1 MLCQIGEFEAP
12 GDTYGLQLIFDEST
26 RGSKRI
32 RSQGAVRPYV
42 HTSYELHSRALS
54 PVLWSDSQCL
64 LKTITHF
71 FVYCVFVVL
80 WCGWAD
86 CW

>member
-12 GDTYGLQLIFDEST
+12 DDTYGLQLIFDEST

-42 HTSYELHSRALS
+42 HTSYELHSRALTPS
-54 PVLWSDSQCL
+54 SVVGLSVLTTKQLRTFLC
-64 LKTITHF
+64 I
-71 FVYCVFVVL
+71 VYSWFGGV
-80 WCGWAD
+80 AD